1 MARRAVWLWVG
12 VVGLLGGCVP
22 IPKGFD
28 SPEPAARIEAALE
41 AADRG
46 DREAIP
52 DLIGLLDSDDPATR
66 MVGILAL
73 ERLTG
78 ETLGYDHAAAEGE
91 REAAVARWV
100 EWYEQS
106 ADGSGEGGASVPAE
120 PVGSVPVGVES
131 D

>member
-1 MARRAVWLWVG
+1 MARHAVWLWVG
-12 VVGLLGGCVP
+12 VVGFFGGCTP

-46 DREAIP
+46 DRGAIP

-78 ETLGYDHAAAEGE
+78 ETLGYDYAAAEGE

-100 EWYEQS
+100 EWY
-106 ADGSGEGGASVPAE
+106 ADLADLE
-120 PVGSVPVGVES
+120 PDDG
-131 D
+131 